1 MAGGIKR
8 AARAVRPSRS
18 GWCCGRT
25 AQARINVDAEFS
37 GANAGVGR
45 HQINPIVEEGFN
57 QRIAAE
63 FLLLLNNLTAC
74 IEFNG
79 EDRCVSQRAHA
90 CVISG

>member
-1 MAGGIKR
+1 MLFVPAEC
-8 AARAVRPSRS
+8 
-18 GWCCGRT
+18 WTRT

-63 FLLLLNNLTAC
+63 FLLLLNNLTAALNSTVK
-74 IEFNG
+74 I
-79 EDRCVSQRAHA
+79 DASASDHA